1 VPRRSTVQRPG
12 VTVAMMSAVLP
23 ARVASSPHL
32 PSAVRALVV
41 DEDAALRPAVRL
53 LLEGLGIAQV
63 QQVGDPVRAIR
74 MMEVEVFDLVLCEA
88 SFHSTMDGSQ
98 VLEYVRTRRLLAPS
112 AAFLLMGAEAI
123 RSLIASA
130 REWQPDGFVLKP
142 LTASALGPRI
152 EHALRRRAI
161 HAPLFAA
168 ADARDPEA
176 MLANARRLAEEAG
189 GASLELLRWQAQ
201 ALIDL
206 GRFGQVREVCDRAL
220 SLRADLPWT
229 AVALAHCER
238 AERRADDAIRRL
250 RNTVRFHPA
259 AGEAYDLLID
269 LLQETGQLEPALA
282 VARQALEQLSST
294 QRLRALGELAL
305 AHGELAQAETCYTEL
320 IRRTSSSL
328 THSPLDTC
336 MLGQVFVDRG
346 AADKALR
353 TVRAVDGEADTPSRA
368 LAAAV
373 QAQAHVAQ
381 GDADASEAAARTA
394 LDLATGSEPTE
405 TVLLLVARGAF
416 AAGLHEAGRRVAE
429 RAVALRPRAHGP
441 SALARRVL
449 TDAGFEPE
457 AFVRDVR
464 DLPAVPPA
472 AAPGVMPPD
481 AGTTAA
487 ADVAEALAALHRARF
502 EEALA
507 HVARARSKLPANP
520 MVLMAAVQVQMLRMR
535 AKGFDA
541 ACAADVRRCLAELDR
556 QISGDE
562 RVFTS
567 LQASD

>member
-1 VPRRSTVQRPG
+1 
-12 VTVAMMSAVLP
+12 MSAVLP
-23 ARVASSPHL
+23 ARVASRPHL

-53 LLEGLGIAQV
+53 LLRGLGIAQV

-88 SFHSTMDGSQ
+88 SFRSTMDGSQ

-112 AAFLLMGAEAI
+112 AAFLLMSAEAM
-123 RSLIASA
+123 RSLVASA

-168 ADARDPEA
+168 ADARDPES
-176 MLANARRLAEEAG
+176 MLAHARRLAEEAG

-220 SLRADLPWT
+220 SLRTDLPWT

-238 AERRADDAIRRL
+238 AERRTDDAIRRL
-250 RNTVRFHPA
+250 RTTVRFHPA

-269 LLQETGQLEPALA
+269 LLQETGQVERALD
-282 VARQALEQLSST
+282 VARQALEQLSTT

-320 IRRTSSSL
+320 IRRTSTSL
-328 THSPLDTC
+328 TRSPLDTC

-353 TVRAVDGEADTPSRA
+353 TVGAVDGEADTPSRA

-381 GDADASEAAARTA
+381 GDAGASEAAARTA

-405 TVLLLVARGAF
+405 TVLLLVAQGAF
-416 AAGLHEAGRRVAE
+416 AAGLHDEGRRVAE
-429 RAVALRPRAHGP
+429 RAVALRPRSRGP
-441 SALARRVL
+441 GALARRVL

-457 AFVRDVR
+457 AFVRDVSE
-464 DLPAVPPA
+464 LPAAPPA
-472 AAPGVMPPD
+472 AAPGARAPD
-481 AGTTAA
+481 GGTTAA
-487 ADVAEALAALHRARF
+487 ADVAEALAALQRARF
-502 EEALA
+502 DEALA
-507 HVARARSKLPANP
+507 HIACARAKLPANP
-520 MVLMAAVQVQMLRMR
+520 MVLLAAVQVQMLRMR

-541 ACAADVRRCLAELDR
+541 ASAADVRRCLAELDR
-556 QISGDE
+556 QIPGDE
-562 RVFTS
+562 RVFTGMP
-567 LQASD
+567 ASD